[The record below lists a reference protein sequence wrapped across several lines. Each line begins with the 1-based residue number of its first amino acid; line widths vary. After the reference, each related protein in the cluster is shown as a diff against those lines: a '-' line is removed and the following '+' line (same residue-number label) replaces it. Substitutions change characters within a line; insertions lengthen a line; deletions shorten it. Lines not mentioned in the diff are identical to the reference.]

1 MKGNINNYKAF
12 LEKENIREDEFS
24 HLNNNINARNF
35 SGYDDDY
42 DDDYGREYLNSGES
56 RSTFR
61 DEEYEDD
68 VEMGDIQHLLY
79 LLRTMF
85 KNNGIEV
92 EVENKNMDIMIY
104 CIMNPKERLKD
115 IINVFSVANKLK
127 KDILPQYDCEFEM
140 WETRKGKPMLTFNFY
155 YGEGLNDDRIPF

>member
-1 MKGNINNYKAF
+1 MKKNINSYKAF

-24 HLNNNINARNF
+24 HLNDNINARNF

-42 DDDYGREYLNSGES
+42 DDGHEYLNSGSS

-61 DEEYEDD
+61 DEEYEDEDGEMDD
-68 VEMGDIQHLLY
+68 VQHLLY

-85 KNNGIEV
+85 RNNGIEV
-92 EVENKNMDIMIY
+92 EVQNKKMDIMIY
-104 CIMNPKERLKD
+104 CTMNAKERLKD
-115 IINVFSVANKLK
+115 VINVFSVANKLK

-140 WETRKGKPMLTFNFY
+140 WETRKGNPMLTFNFY
-155 YGEGLNDDRIPF
+155 YGEGLDDDTSPF